1 MAKRRIPPLNAL
13 RAFEAAARNLNFG
26 KAASELNVTRG
37 AISHQ
42 VKSLEDWVGV
52 ELLQRN
58 QNKVA
63 LTDAGRHLLPA
74 LEQAFDLISETVA
87 EMHHPDL
94 KGHLA
99 IHAPPTFTSR
109 WLLPRLGQFIDA
121 YPQIELSLHHL
132 PPFPKVL
139 PGDYDVVIDYGGGR
153 WENRWIHRLM
163 AVDLFPLCSPKLLN
177 STPHPLRTP
186 SDLKNFTL
194 IHEDDGAAWTQWL
207 SAAGAMQVDTGQGL
221 HVSTASHALEAAVL
235 GLGVALGDQVI
246 MSQDLEDG
254 TLIRPF
260 SFSHPS
266 PAQYYVI
273 CERDRLHMP
282 ILRNFVKWLFDTVGT
297 EIEF

>member
-26 KAASELNVTRG
+26 KAAGELNVTRG

-42 VKSLEDWVGV
+42 VKALEEWVGV
-52 ELLQRN
+52 DLLQRN
-58 QNKVA
+58 QNRVA

-74 LEQAFDLISETVA
+74 LNQAFDLIAETVA
-87 EMHHPDL
+87 EIHHPDL

-109 WLLPRLGQFIDA
+109 WMLPRLGAFIEA
-121 YPQIELSLHHL
+121 YPQIELSMHHVA
-132 PPFPKVL
+132 PFPKLL
-139 PGDYDVVIDYGGGR
+139 PGDYDVVIDYGNGR
-153 WENRWIHRLM
+153 WENRWVHRLM
-163 AVDLFPLCSPKLLN
+163 PVDLFPLCSPKLMN
-177 STPHPLRTP
+177 SSLHPLRTP

-194 IHEDDGAAWTQWL
+194 IHEDDGAAWSQWL
-207 SAAGAMQVDTGQGL
+207 SAAGARQIDASRGL
-221 HVSTASHALEAAVL
+221 HVSTANHALEAALL

-266 PAQYYVI
+266 SAQYYVV

-282 ILRNFVKWLFDTVGT
+282 ILRSFIKWLFDMVGT
-297 EIEF
+297 EIDI